1 MADGGGGGRGL
12 ASSAGEG
19 AKRPSIS
26 LPARSTVESLFRGG
40 VAEAS
45 PGPMTL
51 VSSFFAEDPE
61 SDCRSFSQLLAGA
74 MASPAAM
81 TAPRRFLAEGEDAT
95 AARTSVET
103 ALADVRRKERGE
115 GEQGGASLNLGHS
128 RPMNLLVAQS
138 PYFTVPAGLS
148 PGGLLDSPAMFSNL
162 VRFFFMFLQRFRIF
176 IAVFSHFLDVL
187 ILVGSV
193 RRLGGCSWRLLNY
206 NSRYGL
212 LGS

>member
-61 SDCRSFSQLLAGA
+61 SECRSFSQLLAGA

-95 AARTSVET
+95 AVRTSVEA

-162 VRFFFMFLQRFRIF
+162 VRFFLCFFKGLGYLFPSSLIFLT
-176 IAVFSHFLDVL
+176 FLF
-187 ILVGSV
+187 
-193 RRLGGCSWRLLNY
+193 
-206 NSRYGL
+206 L
-212 LGS
+212 LGVFAG